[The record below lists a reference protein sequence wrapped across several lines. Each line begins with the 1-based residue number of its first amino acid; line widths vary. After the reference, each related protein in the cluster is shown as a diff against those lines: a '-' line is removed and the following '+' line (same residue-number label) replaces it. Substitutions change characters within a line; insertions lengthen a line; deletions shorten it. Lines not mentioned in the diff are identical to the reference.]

1 MTELLDEVDLAV
13 VHALQVAP
21 RAPWTQVGAAVGVDA
36 ATAARHWDRLAA
48 ERLAWWTVWPTPEQW
63 SRTADVAVVR
73 VRPGPGA
80 LDAVADRWC
89 ALPWVLGV
97 DETPLG
103 LVAVAAGDAG
113 LAALAA
119 RVREQE
125 AEDAPLEHVALAQR
139 VLREDS
145 TWRLRVLAPRQL
157 RVLEPPAGPTG
168 ATGAAGPTGPSGQPG
183 PGPATTPGAL
193 VDEVAAVLRDDVR
206 TSHAALGRR
215 LGVSEATARRALARV
230 ARAGALR
237 FGCDVAMP
245 AVGLGRGVLLTA
257 RAVGDDREGAL
268 ARVVRD
274 PAVHRVAELVDD
286 APLLVALRTAT
297 LERLPELERGWGG
310 AVEVVGR
317 TTVVRAR
324 KRNGHL
330 LDVDGRSRG
339 HVTPAW

>member
-1 MTELLDEVDLAV
+1 MPVLLDEVDLAV

-36 ATAARHWDRLAA
+36 ATAARHWDRLVA

-63 SRTADVAVVR
+63 SATADVAVVQ

-80 LDAVADRWC
+80 LDAAADRWC

-103 LVAVAAGDAG
+103 LVALAAGDAG

-125 AEDAPLEHVALAQR
+125 TDDERLEHVALAQR

-145 TWRLRVLAPRQL
+145 TWRLRVLAPRQV
-157 RVLEPPAGPTG
+157 RALEGPAG
-168 ATGAAGPTGPSGQPG
+168 AAEPLPSSAPV
-183 PGPATTPGAL
+183 TL
-193 VDEVAAVLRDDVR
+193 VHEVAAALRDDVR

-245 AVGLGRGVLLTA
+245 AVGLGRGVLLAA
-257 RAVGDDREGAL
+257 RAAGEDRDGAL
-268 ARVVRD
+268 ARIARD

-297 LERLPELERGWGG
+297 LERLPELERGWGS

-330 LDVDGRSRG
+330 LDAEGRSCG
-339 HVTPAW
+339 HVTPVW

>member
-1 MTELLDEVDLAV
+1 MPALLDEVDLAV

-36 ATAARHWDRLAA
+36 ATAARHWDRLVG

-63 SRTADVAVVR
+63 STTTDVAVVR
-73 VRPGPGA
+73 VRPAPGT
-80 LDAVADRWC
+80 LDAAADRWC

-103 LVAVAAGDAG
+103 LVALAAGDGG

-125 AEDAPLEHVALAQR
+125 TADARLEHVSLAQR

-157 RVLEPPAGPTG
+157 RVLE
-168 ATGAAGPTGPSGQPG
+168 
-183 PGPATTPGAL
+183 GPAAPVDPPPPGAPVAL
-193 VDEVAAVLRDDVR
+193 VQEVAEALRDDVR

-245 AVGLGRGVLLTA
+245 AVGLGRGVLLAA
-257 RAVGDDREGAL
+257 RAVGEDRDGAL

-297 LERLPELERGWGG
+297 LERLPELERGWGSG
-310 AVEVVGR
+310 IEVVGR
-317 TTVVRAR
+317 TAVVRTR

-330 LDVDGRSRG
+330 LDAEGRSAG
-339 HVTPAW
+339 HVTPTW